1 MNQDVQDLASGLVD
15 AGYIQQGAQALR
27 RREKL
32 LRTLLANRRIPEEAW
47 DERDIHSLLHT
58 LSGMDSNNFVGN
70 LGAGEREARILSP
83 MVRGPGLARR
93 DAAHPPPARQ
103 VARRHFYF
111 GHGIGRSGDVAAVQ
125 VRHRSAERIPGA
137 S

>member
-15 AGYIQQGAQALR
+15 ASYIQQGAQALR

-47 DERDIHSLLHT
+47 DERHIHSLLHT

-83 MVRGPGLARR
+83 MVRGRVFRPLLRR
-93 DAAHPPPARQ
+93 SLPPC
-103 VARRHFYF
+103 
-111 GHGIGRSGDVAAVQ
+111 GRSRAGTSLSGTELAVLATS
-125 VRHRSAERIPGA
+125 RPSRSAA
-137 S
+137 AA